1 MLKKGT
7 SASPAT
13 ALASKVFPVPGG
25 PTSKA
30 PLGILP
36 PRAVYF
42 LGLRRKSTISITSSL
57 APYKP
62 ATSLK
67 VTLTLSLSASLPLAL
82 PTLNGFM
89 PPAPPPM
96 LRVMPRIMKI
106 HSTTRTT
113 RGSHSRRPLQM
124 FSLFSIM
131 SLTRDSCGNSSLRA
145 EKVVSGSNLV
155 EVRKKNWGELL
166 GGVPPGNSLLYF
178 CTDSGRRDT
187 VPLKSFRT

>member
-30 PLGILP
+30 PLVILP

-89 PPAPPPM
+89 PPAPPAPPPM

-155 EVRKKNWGELL
+155 EVRKKN
-166 GGVPPGNSLLYF
+166 
-178 CTDSGRRDT
+178 
-187 VPLKSFRT
+187 